1 MRSINP
7 FEIWLSLYA
16 IPNRVTPSPIASPS
30 SEVAND

>member
-7 FEIWLSLYA
+7 FEIWLFSLGGSQSCNA
-16 IPNRVTPSPIASPS
+16 LPIASPF